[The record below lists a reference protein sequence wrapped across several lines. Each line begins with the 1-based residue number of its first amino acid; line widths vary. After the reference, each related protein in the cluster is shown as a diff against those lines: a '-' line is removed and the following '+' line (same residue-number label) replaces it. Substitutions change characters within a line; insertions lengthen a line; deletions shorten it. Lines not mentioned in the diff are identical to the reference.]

1 MPEPSPPA
9 CRPLRSMI
17 LPELSVAVLKLQV
30 PAEVVKV
37 PREPGLRVEPSG
49 DTEEFAA
56 TVTVA
61 VAVADPPLPEQVI
74 E

>member
-9 CRPLRSMI
+9 CWPLRSMI
-17 LPELSVAVLKLQV
+17 LPELSVAALKLQV

-37 PREPGLRVEPSG
+37 APEPGVRVEPSG
-49 DTEEFAA
+49 DSEEAA
-56 TVTVA
+56 TETVA
-61 VAVADPPLPEQVI
+61 VVVADPPLPEQVI